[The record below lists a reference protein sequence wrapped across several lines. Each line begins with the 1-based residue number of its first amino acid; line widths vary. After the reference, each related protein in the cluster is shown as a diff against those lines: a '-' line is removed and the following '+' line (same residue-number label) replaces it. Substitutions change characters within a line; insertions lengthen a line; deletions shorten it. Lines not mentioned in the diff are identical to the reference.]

1 MHYETL
7 NSNALSNHHFY
18 RFFSGGLAIL
28 PRTVVVDL
36 GALGGSAKRAPAALV
51 RRTPG

>member
-36 GALGGSAKRAPAALV
+36 GGSAKRAPAALV